1 MIILPQWRSQQ
12 GSKIEGTVS
21 AHSRFLFLSF
31 HSFFS
36 PVLYPSSFSLR
47 PLLSVTP
54 KSISRMPAGALW
66 ASGYTSIF
74 GILSPENVSGGNGS
88 GSFCR
93 TRMLIWT
100 KKSAALSAL
109 SYFFLKIPSWISF
122 SPGRDVT
129 TDPAAGDLGEPRI
142 AISGQLNYLYFF
154 SNHIN
159 YFISSKFIP

>member
-1 MIILPQWRSQQ
+1 MTCEKKFCIEMIILPQWRSQQ

-21 AHSRFLFLSF
+21 AHSRFLFLFF

-54 KSISRMPAGALW
+54 KSISRMPAGAMW
-66 ASGYTSIF
+66 ASGYKSIF
-74 GILSPENVSGGNGS
+74 GILSPGNVSGGNGS

-100 KKSAALSAL
+100 KNPQRWVLLAIFFSKFPAGYHFLPVAMWPQIQQRGILESRGSPFPANLIT
-109 SYFFLKIPSWISF
+109 YIFFL
-122 SPGRDVT
+122 
-129 TDPAAGDLGEPRI
+129 
-142 AISGQLNYLYFF
+142 
-154 SNHIN
+154 
-159 YFISSKFIP
+159 